1 MKSIK
6 AKILVNMIV
15 TVAVSLIML
24 GAVCIFIN
32 YNSTQKLLGQT
43 MTETASVTAERI
55 SKDLE
60 IVMNIAK
67 ETGSIAR
74 LSAETSTVADKQ
86 TIIDQKVKTYGFA
99 RGNILDASGKSIFD
113 GKDYS
118 DRDYFK
124 AAMKGDGYVSDPVL
138 SKITGTYSLI
148 IAAPLWDK
156 GIPGTRVVGAVY
168 FAPQPEF
175 LIDIVSEIK
184 VSPTGSCY
192 IIDKNGFTIADP
204 NIDAV
209 NNRENIQEMAKTDS
223 SLKVLSDIHDRMHAG
238 ETGFHKYIFG
248 GVPKFSGFAPIP
260 AAAGWSVAITA
271 HTSDFMQS
279 TYTGILITVALLVVS
294 ILMAV
299 LLAFALAN
307 GIGKPITACKDR
319 LLLLAEG
326 NLTAPVPDIKAKDET
341 GMLADATVTIVDALN
356 GMIGDVGYLLGEMA
370 NGNFDIKSKNR
381 EVYVGDFSA
390 LLDSVREINSNL
402 SDALTQINIASDQ
415 VSGGS
420 DQVSAGA
427 QALSQGATEQASSVE
442 ELAASITE
450 ISAQVRQN
458 AESAK
463 NASSLSIETS
473 ESVTIGNNKMQELIA
488 AMGDISRSS
497 QEIGKVIKTIEDIAF
512 QTNILA
518 LNAAVEAARAGAAG
532 KGFAVVADEVR
543 NLASKSAEAA
553 KGTTELI
560 AGSVASVKRGTTL
573 ADDTAKALTAV
584 VTDTTEVTRIINE
597 ISSASDEQATS
608 IAQVTLGVDQIS
620 SVVQTNSAT
629 AEESAAASEELSG
642 QAQMLKDL
650 VAQFT
655 VAGASEAKKPTE
667 KAAVQKNEYSD
678 FDMGSKY

>member
-1 MKSIK
+1 
-6 AKILVNMIV
+6 
-15 TVAVSLIML
+15 
-24 GAVCIFIN
+24 
-32 YNSTQKLLGQT
+32 
-43 MTETASVTAERI
+43 
-55 SKDLE
+55 
-60 IVMNIAK
+60 
-67 ETGSIAR
+67 
-74 LSAETSTVADKQ
+74 
-86 TIIDQKVKTYGFA
+86 
-99 RGNILDASGKSIFD
+99 
-113 GKDYS
+113 
-118 DRDYFK
+118 
-124 AAMKGDGYVSDPVL
+124 
-138 SKITGTYSLI
+138 
-148 IAAPLWDK
+148 
-156 GIPGTRVVGAVY
+156 
-168 FAPQPEF
+168 
-175 LIDIVSEIK
+175 
-184 VSPTGSCY
+184 
-192 IIDKNGFTIADP
+192 
-204 NIDAV
+204 
-209 NNRENIQEMAKTDS
+209 
-223 SLKVLSDIHDRMHAG
+223 
-238 ETGFHKYIFG
+238 
-248 GVPKFSGFAPIP
+248 
-260 AAAGWSVAITA
+260 
-271 HTSDFMQS
+271 
-279 TYTGILITVALLVVS
+279 
-294 ILMAV
+294 
-299 LLAFALAN
+299 
-307 GIGKPITACKDR
+307 CKDR

-518 LNAAVEAARAGAAG
+518 LNAAVEAAHAGAAG